1 LFFLKKLDHAVTNE
15 NEYNN
20 ILSTWEVFIDA
31 GLVDIP

>member
-1 LFFLKKLDHAVTNE
+1 VTNE